1 MAPKVKFYRS
11 YLPEQVPAKKFLFA
25 GIVQADKFLFPE
37 QFWQISC
44 HLPEQ
49 VRPITS
55 FKKGIHNAN
64 LNRPLIIL
72 VDAEATFIRQT
83 FSASSDPIKRKKN
96 IFLGASRNFNL
107 FSCLRKNLKL
117 KSTMEKL
124 DFTDRS
130 VVRQMLQVFS
140 RGGRLCPLI

>member
-1 MAPKVKFYRS
+1 MAPKVKFYRF

-83 FSASSDPIKRKKN
+83 FSASSDPIKRRKKIYFWGQVEIS
-96 IFLGASRNFNL
+96 IFL
-107 FSCLRKNLKL
+107 
-117 KSTMEKL
+117 
-124 DFTDRS
+124 
-130 VVRQMLQVFS
+130 VV
-140 RGGRLCPLI
+140 